1 MSILQSFIAGQE
13 ARRQADAAAEINRM
27 QQFLAQNGQA
37 IFQGDQNALGALA
50 GMGAQGLETAMGLR
64 NAQEERAARQAAQDR
79 QGVLQGREDQTWKLK
94 LQEHAAS
101 LDAATREAE
110 RAQLAE
116 GLAGAAYF
124 HAQGDEQGYT
134 TFLQQNG
141 IDPAQFPFEAFP
153 AHAAR
158 FKEVLEVYDKFKPE
172 AAPALPDSVQ
182 ALDIRAQRGGLQPGT
197 PEYEA
202 FMLSGGKTES
212 GTAINIGPDGQV
224 EFLQGP
230 GVTGTAVGQDPAA
243 TATPRDPSRLARV
256 LSDADAT
263 EITRNRELAQS
274 AGDLE
279 SIANQ
284 MEVLTPKLGY
294 TGPGG
299 GIYGAVDDAV
309 GVLAGDS
316 GARGAFRSLATEA
329 QLTFTAKTKGAITD
343 REMASF
349 AQAVPSL
356 SQTPEGN
363 KAISQVLRAGAQRV
377 QARAQF
383 LEEYAAANGS
393 LQGAQAAWQKF
404 MQDNPIISQG
414 EAGNLVVKGDGDW
427 RSYITPN
434 LNPADSTSGPGQTM
448 AGDIDPG
455 AIEILRQNNTPE
467 YRKFFDEVFGPGSA
481 ERVLGGN

>member
-13 ARRQADAAAEINRM
+13 ARRAADAAEQMNRM

-50 GMGAQGLETAMGLR
+50 GMGPQGLETAMGLR
-64 NAQEERAARQAAQDR
+64 QQQEARERQNVVQS
-79 QGVLQGREDQTWKLK
+79 REDQAWKMQL
-94 LQEHAAS
+94 EEYAAGKT
-101 LDAATREAE
+101 AAELAAE
-110 RAQLAE
+110 RQALEE
-116 GLAGAAYF
+116 GLRGAAYF
-124 HAQGDEQGYT
+124 HSKGDQQGYNN
-134 TFLQQNG
+134 FLMQNDL
-141 IDPAQFPFEAFP
+141 DPAQYPFEAFP
-153 AHAAR
+153 AVAA
-158 FKEVLEVYDKFKPE
+158 KMPEVFAVYDKFLTQGQTDEPE
-172 AAPALPDSVQ
+172 SVRALR
-182 ALDIRAQRGGLQPGT
+182 IRAQEAGMQPGT

-202 FMLSGGKTES
+202 FMLTGGKTES
-212 GTAINIGPDGQV
+212 GMSVTVGPDGQV

-230 GVTGTAVGQDPAA
+230 GVTGGGPIGQNPAA
-243 TATPRDPSRLARV
+243 TGTPRDAGRLARN
-256 LSDADAT
+256 LSDADTT

-299 GIYGAVDDAV
+299 GVYGAIDDAV
-309 GVLAGDS
+309 GVLPGDS

-414 EAGNLVVKGDGDW
+414 EAGNLVVRGDGDW
-427 RSYITPN
+427 RAYITPN
-434 LNPADSTSGPGQTM
+434 LNPADSTGGPGETM
-448 AGDIDPG
+448 AGDIPSG
-455 AIEILRQNNTPE
+455 AIDILRQNDTPE
-467 YRKFFDEVFGPGSA
+467 YRKFFDDVFGAGSA
-481 ERVLGGN
+481 ARVLGGN

>member
-37 IFQGDQNALGALA
+37 IFAGDQNALGALA

-64 NAQEERAARQAAQDR
+64 NSQEERAARLAAQER
-79 QGVLQGREDQTWKLK
+79 EAVLRGREDQAWKWK
-94 LQEHAAS
+94 VEEYAAS
-101 LDAATREAE
+101 KTAAE
-110 RAQLAE
+110 RAAE
-116 GLAGAAYF
+116 AQEIEEGTKMALMAETPEQFDQIVTQAGMPEYAGMF
-124 HAQGDEQGYT
+124 DQREM
-134 TFLQQNG
+134 L
-141 IDPAQFPFEAFP
+141 
-153 AHAAR
+153 AAR
-158 FKEVLEVYDKFKPE
+158 FMTVADILKQGQSDAPE
-172 AAPALPDSVQ
+172 SYQ
-182 ALDIRAQRGGLQPGT
+182 ALEMRARSGGLQPGT

-202 FMLSGGKTES
+202 FMLSGGKAES
-212 GTAINIGPDGQV
+212 GMAVSIGPDGQL
-224 EFLQGP
+224 EFRQGP
-230 GVTGTAVGQDPAA
+230 GVTGTAVGQNPAV
-243 TATPRDPSRLARV
+243 TNTPRDPNKLARN
-256 LSDADAT
+256 LSDADAAQ
-263 EITRNRELAQS
+263 ITANRELAQS

-299 GIYGAVDDAV
+299 GIYGAVDDAL
-309 GVLAGDS
+309 GVLPGDS

-414 EAGNLVVKGDGDW
+414 EAGNLVVRGDGDW
-427 RSYITPN
+427 RAYITPN
-434 LNPADSTSGPGQTM
+434 LNPADSTSGPGETM
-448 AGDIDPG
+448 AGDIPSG
-455 AIEILRQNNTPE
+455 AIDILRQNDTPE
-467 YRKFFDEVFGPGSA
+467 YRKFFDDVFGAGA
-481 ERVLGGN
+481 AARILGGN

>member
-27 QQFLAQNGQA
+27 QQFLSQNGQA

-64 NAQEERAARQAAQDR
+64 NAQEERAARQAAQER
-79 QGVLQGREDQTWKLK
+79 ETVLQGREDQTWKLK
-94 LQEHAAS
+94 LEERAAS

-124 HAQGDEQGYT
+124 HANGDQQGYT
-134 TFLQQNG
+134 AFLQQNG
-141 IDPAQFPFEAFP
+141 IDPAQFPFESFP

-172 AAPALPDSVQ
+172 VAEPADEYQRYVVEEQAAGRQPLDRISFEQAKKGRGFAMTLPDGTTVEMGGGMSGAAP
-182 ALDIRAQRGGLQPGT
+182 
-197 PEYEA
+197 
-202 FMLSGGKTES
+202 
-212 GTAINIGPDGQV
+212 
-224 EFLQGP
+224 
-230 GVTGTAVGQDPAA
+230 VGQNPAA
-243 TATPRDPSRLARV
+243 TATPRDPSRLARG
-256 LSDADAT
+256 LSDADTA

-299 GIYGAVDDAV
+299 KVYGFIDDVV
-309 GVLAGDS
+309 GVLPGDS
-316 GARGAFRSLATEA
+316 GARGSFRSLSTEA
-329 QLTFTAKTKGAITD
+329 QLTFTAKTKGAITE
-343 REMASF
+343 REMATF
-349 AQAVPSL
+349 AEAVPSL

-434 LNPADSTSGPGQTM
+434 LNPADSASGPGQTM